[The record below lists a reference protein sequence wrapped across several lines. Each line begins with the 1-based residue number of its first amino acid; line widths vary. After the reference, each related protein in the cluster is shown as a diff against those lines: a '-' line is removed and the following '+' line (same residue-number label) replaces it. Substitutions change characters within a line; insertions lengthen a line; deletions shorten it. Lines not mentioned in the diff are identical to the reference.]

1 MMRLEG
7 YTVDYAEP
15 DNGKELLASI
25 FELNNLVYSIGLV
38 MHDAKYFF
46 KAVRE
51 GDVVTFATNEENER
65 HSWVQALYRATGQSH
80 KPTPP
85 ITATKSPQNAT
96 GPAPR
101 EQVGKN
107 NIIED

>member
-1 MMRLEG
+1 M
-7 YTVDYAEP
+7 
-15 DNGKELLASI
+15 N
-25 FELNNLVYSIGLV
+25 
-38 MHDAKYFF
+38 DARYFF

-85 ITATKSPQNAT
+85 LTATNKLLQGAAGSTQKDQIGTNKKT
-96 GPAPR
+96 KQIV
-101 EQVGKN
+101 EFLY
-107 NIIED
+107 

>member
-1 MMRLEG
+1 M
-7 YTVDYAEP
+7 
-15 DNGKELLASI
+15 N
-25 FELNNLVYSIGLV
+25 
-38 MHDAKYFF
+38 DARFFF

-85 ITATKSPQNAT
+85 LTATNKTSQGAAGSAQKDQIGKKRKMIIQVFFNEKSIY
-96 GPAPR
+96 
-101 EQVGKN
+101 
-107 NIIED
+107 II

>member
-1 MMRLEG
+1 M
-7 YTVDYAEP
+7 
-15 DNGKELLASI
+15 N
-25 FELNNLVYSIGLV
+25 
-38 MHDAKYFF
+38 DAKYFF

-85 ITATKSPQNAT
+85 VTATNKSLQPVGTIQKD
-96 GPAPR
+96 
-101 EQVGKN
+101 QIGKN
-107 NIIED
+107 RKNIFEFFLLKIYII

>member
-1 MMRLEG
+1 
-7 YTVDYAEP
+7 
-15 DNGKELLASI
+15 
-25 FELNNLVYSIGLV
+25 

-85 ITATKSPQNAT
+85 VTATNKSSAGATPGSGQKEAT
-96 GPAPR
+96 GELP
-101 EQVGKN
+101 EHD
-107 NIIED
+107 EHSDSYSS